1 VILYCQHHPT
11 AKTTNLI
18 FPAEDV
24 GEFATCMNEAVL
36 VKKTV
41 LVTYEVR
48 KRVET
53 PLTLKLEVTIFPGG
67 MPRVNVRGTPPSAN
81 ENLKV
86 QFSPNRLRTFGA
98 DITTQKSNG
107 SLFLQRS
114 KRVTP
119 FLPILPQRQSVSSAN
134 RTSKVVSVVHSS
146 LKLDNVSF
154 SWFIIVC

>member
-11 AKTTNLI
+11 AKSTNLI

-53 PLTLKLEVTIFPGG
+53 PLTMKLEVTIFPGG
-67 MPRVNVRGTPPSAN
+67 MPRGNVRITPSAN
-81 ENLKV
+81 LNLKV

-98 DITTQKSNG
+98 DITTQKFNR
-107 SLFLQRS
+107 SLFMQRS

-119 FLPILPQRQSVSSAN
+119 FLSILPQRQSVSSAY
-134 RTSKVVSVVHSS
+134 RTSKVTLVVHSS
-146 LKLDNVSF
+146 VKLDNISF
-154 SWFIIVC
+154 FWFIIVC